1 MLNIGSKTMRN
12 LPEQVAENLKQ
23 IGLIWQ
29 KLDGLDVYDNVI
41 ILEDLSNLNEEQLAI
56 VARPVSFIVYQ
67 DVVYVKKGNVGAY
80 ALFSPYYSIEADEYI
95 TIKSSELKVQ
105 FPLGELTIS
114 NLEVDLYDKNEID
127 TLLGAKL
134 NASELLGKTYPVG
147 AIYMSTVSTSPASL
161 FGGTWEQLEN
171 RFLLGA
177 GSSYSAGATGGEAT
191 HALDANEIPSHS
203 HIETMQGKAGSSGDY
218 SDLRITKAQGG
229 SNWGIRTDILNPSGW
244 ASANGGDYLYT
255 QAIGGSQSHN
265 NMPPYL
271 VVYMWKRTA

>member
-1 MLNIGSKTMRN
+1 MLNIGNKTFRN

-41 ILEDLSNLNEEQLAI
+41 VIEDLSNLNEEQLAI
-56 VARPVSFIVYQ
+56 IARPVSFIVYQ

-105 FPLGELTIS
+105 FPLGEVTIS
-114 NLEVDLYDKNEID
+114 NLEVEIYDKATVD
-127 TLLGAKL
+127 TLLGAKF
-134 NASELLGKTYPVG
+134 NASELLDKTYPVG

-161 FGGTWEQLEN
+161 FGGTWQQLED

-177 GSSYSAGATGGEAT
+177 GTNYSAGVTGGEAT
-191 HALDANEIPSHS
+191 HTLTVEEMPSHYHVQS
-203 HIETMQGKAGSSGDY
+203 SNNGNYRYKQVYNYEGTPGTLTGIKEVNERITTGQYYVETEPAGSG
-218 SDLRITKAQGG
+218 
-229 SNWGIRTDILNPSGW
+229 
-244 ASANGGDYLYT
+244 
-255 QAIGGSQSHN
+255 QAHN